1 MPAHLLSVHS
11 PSVSAGPIIA
21 NKNHSSF
28 QSNLHSKRFH
38 MVSEQKKTE
47 ERDFRFWQREKWN
60 EPFFTRSLTL
70 VPRFFCSET
79 ARKWLLRRPF
89 SIDSLISFIL
99 WSGFSANCLQKKIQ
113 KVHVPAPHARQK
125 TVQNFGSSCVTSP
138 KTNLKLSI
146 M

>member
-28 QSNLHSKRFH
+28 QSNLRSKRFH

-70 VPRFFCSET
+70 VPRFF
-79 ARKWLLRRPF
+79 
-89 SIDSLISFIL
+89 
-99 WSGFSANCLQKKIQ
+99 
-113 KVHVPAPHARQK
+113 APKPHGNGCYAGHFQS
-125 TVQNFGSSCVTSP
+125 T
-138 KTNLKLSI
+138 L
-146 M
+146 